1 MYCTCICADKHTYTC
16 THTHTYTH
24 TRTCTHMHTHTH
36 ARTHT
41 HTHTNTYTYTYTHV
55 YMHTYICTHNILIKN
70 YFNELYKCLEEH
82 YNILTLELD
91 SNILYTSNFSS
102 GTPLPIALISVAIR
116 HEQYIIFDK
125 RSGQPVAYVVYEGM
139 HTCVNLLNCNC
150 SQHCVYRPCSCWLS
164 WDYGTIAAFIVP
176 MCLVLLVSCMVAL
189 VLSV

>member
-1 MYCTCICADKHTYTC
+1 MYNLIVRVFNANDKKWFFLYLPLGWGECVSSTYHITNKTRLLCRILCTVHVYAQTN
-16 THTHTYTH
+16 THTHVHTH
-24 TRTCTHMHTHTH
+24 THTHTH
-36 ARTHT
+36 AHAHICTHTRTHAHT

-139 HTCVNLLNCNC
+139 HTCVNLL
-150 SQHCVYRPCSCWLS
+150 QL
-164 WDYGTIAAFIVP
+164 
-176 MCLVLLVSCMVAL
+176 
-189 VLSV
+189 